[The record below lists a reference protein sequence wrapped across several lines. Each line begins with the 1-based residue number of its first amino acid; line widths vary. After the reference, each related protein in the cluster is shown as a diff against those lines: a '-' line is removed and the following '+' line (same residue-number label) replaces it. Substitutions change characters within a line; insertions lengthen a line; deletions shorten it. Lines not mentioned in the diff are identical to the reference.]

1 MPITSPLVK
10 EKEEAIVA
18 KTMAIALPKGKKK
31 LQASTLGDGSD
42 DIKILIQGH
51 TGAGKTLTVS
61 SLLRTTNPDGS
72 PTRVF
77 VASTDIGGQGLRSVK
92 EDLLAKG
99 LGHLMKNLK
108 WFHFRDY
115 ETFAAFTS
123 DPACVEI
130 DGKPFWDFDPNV
142 LVWDGL
148 ANFQES
154 HVWRYI
160 MDLEPLA
167 KDSTEVRDA
176 GVQAGQAEWGQIRRV
191 TILQTDL
198 FVSLQHLTK
207 GKPLHKLV
215 TVLMDD
221 GKESKLTKETKQGPL
236 IMGAA
241 RDYIGPAFDVILTAR
256 ALQAPMA
263 KVATYSYTCEV
274 GGKAIA
280 KVRGQKLPEEPLRN
294 ADFKALWEHLVLV
307 TTQGENL

>member
-1 MPITSPLVK
+1 MALTNPLIK

-18 KTMAIALPKGKKK
+18 KTMAVVLPKGKKK
-31 LQASTLGDGSD
+31 LQAATLGDGQD
-42 DIKILIQGH
+42 DVKVLMLGQ
-51 TGAGKTLTVS
+51 TGSGKTKCLS
-61 SLLRTTNPDGS
+61 DILQTTNPDGT
-72 PTRVF
+72 PTRIF

-92 EDLLAKG
+92 DDLLTKGRQDLLA
-99 LGHLMKNLK
+99 NLK

-115 ETFAAFTS
+115 ESFAAFTS
-123 DPACVEI
+123 DPGCVEI

-142 LVWDGL
+142 LAWDGL

-191 TILQTDL
+191 SILQTDL
-198 FVSLQHLTK
+198 FVSLQHPTK

-215 TVLMDD
+215 TCLLDQ
-221 GKESKLTKETKQGPL
+221 GKESKLTKETTVGPL

-241 RDYIGPAFDVILTAR
+241 RDYIGPAFDVILTAQ
-256 ALQAPMA
+256 AQQAPGTKLA
-263 KVATYSYTCEV
+263 NYRYSCQV
-274 GGKAIA
+274 GGKFMA
-280 KVRGQKLPEEPLRN
+280 KIRGQQLPEEALKA
-294 ADFKALWEHLVLV
+294 ADMKSLWEHL
-307 TTQGENL
+307 TKA